1 MDNSGQYITQWRTK
15 IVEAYFATK
24 SVILTQ
30 RQCRRDFGRDKV
42 PDKRAI
48 ERLVAKSRKTGSV
61 TNTSKSHSG

>member
-30 RQCRRDFGRDKV
+30 RQCRRDFGGDKV
-42 PDKRAI
+42 PDKRTI
-48 ERLVAKSRKTGSV
+48 ERLVAKFRKTGSV
-61 TNTSKSHSG
+61 TNTSKGHSG